1 MEISSG
7 TLICVIAGGVLVM
20 ISNVFDPFA
29 CHAGVINVTAA
40 GPTIV
45 VMFVSTGLS
54 DVIFVIVMGFASS
67 SVVAT
72 IVFEAA
78 HHCHH
83 LLHELGIHVR
93 RCCWCGGRKRC
104 CGCVGLGWWCAGFL

>member
-1 MEISSG
+1 MKISSG
-7 TLICVIAGGVLVM
+7 TTICVIAGGALVM

-29 CHAGVINVTAA
+29 CHAGVINVIAA

-45 VMFVSTGLS
+45 VVFALAGLS
-54 DVIFVIVMGFASS
+54 DAMFVIVPGFTST
-67 SVVAT
+67 V
-72 IVFEAA
+72 VFEAA

-93 RCCWCGGRKRC
+93 RFCWCGDWKHC
-104 CGCVGLGWWCAGFL
+104 CGCIGLGL